1 MNYADLHC
9 DTPLEMFDR
18 GESLASGS
26 LNVILDKLGFCKK
39 YLQLAAYCPNENIGD
54 DEGYEKFLR
63 VRDNFLNECTKVGA
77 SVAKSADELK
87 SSVDAGKPTFVLTLE
102 DGRVLSGSLS
112 RLHKLYES
120 GVRVLTPLWGGETCI
135 GGSHQS
141 TAGLTKFG
149 RDVAELCG
157 ELGVI
162 TDISHA
168 SERSA
173 NEILEIAGLHGR
185 PVIASHSCSATLNPH
200 SRNLSDDLLRKT
212 ARSGGIVGVN
222 FYPPHL
228 TGGTA
233 TLLDVV
239 RHVKHYV
246 SIVGDGHVALGCDF
260 DGMGIFPEDAHDVT
274 AVERLYSLMAEDGF
288 SNEALEKIFFT
299 NAYDFLINNL

>member
-26 LNVILDKLGFCKK
+26 LNVTLDNLTFCKK
-39 YLQLAAYCPNENIGD
+39 YLQLAAYCPNEDIGD
-54 DEGYEKFLR
+54 DEGYEKFFR

-77 SVAKSADELK
+77 SVVKSAGELK
-87 SSVDAGKPTFVLTLE
+87 SSVDAGKPTFILTLE

-112 RLHKLYES
+112 RLERLYEA

-157 ELGVI
+157 ELGII
-162 TDISHA
+162 TDVSHA
-168 SERSA
+168 SEKSA
-173 NEILEIAGLHGR
+173 EELLEIANLHGR

-200 SRNLSDDLLRKT
+200 SRNLSDRLLREVSN
-212 ARSGGIVGVN
+212 SGGIVGVN
-222 FYPPHL
+222 LYPPHL
-228 TGGTA
+228 TGGKA
-233 TLLDVV
+233 TLGDAI
-239 RHVKHYV
+239 RHIKHYV
-246 SIVGDGHVALGCDF
+246 SIAGVDRVALGCDF
-260 DGMGIFPEDAHDVT
+260 DGMGIFCEDGSDVSCI
-274 AVERLYSLMAEDGF
+274 ERLYSLMAEDGF
-288 SNEALEKIFFT
+288 SEEALEKIFFSNVYNFFT
-299 NAYDFLINNL
+299 INL